1 LEGGGSS
8 GKGVDEIGG
17 ACEEGGDLPRPR
29 DYPAVINRSGGVFW
43 GEGCGDGPACPQ
55 RGCVATCYRQ
65 RT

>member
-1 LEGGGSS
+1 
-8 GKGVDEIGG
+8 VDEIGG